1 LDIALVRQKL
11 AQPYVFLEQMRERER
26 NLIGEPLEALL
37 SAFLTSAMAVRDP
50 FLREKAVKDWRENWE
65 QNNLKCD
72 QIRLLTVMREGRHDE
87 AHIGRKFAR
96 KSHRARS
103 ASRKRAK
110 AGIKFSVGHEEIK
123 IGSGGSYSDKTG
135 QVHGYGSPAVLLSL
149 GINSTSTI
157 HKQTYNFEIDGEQY
171 RVTDVCATYLA
182 LLERM
187 VTQYE
192 ADKGQPYAKTVTPAG

>member
-1 LDIALVRQKL
+1 MDIALVRQKL

-26 NLIGEPLEALL
+26 NLTGEPFEALL

-50 FLREKAVKDWRENWE
+50 FLHDKNWWENWE
-65 QNNLKCD
+65 QNNLTRD
-72 QIRLLTVMREGRHDE
+72 QIRLLAAMREGRHDE

-103 ASRKRAK
+103 ASRKRAE
-110 AGIKFSVGHEEIK
+110 AGFKLSVGHEEIK
-123 IGSGGSYSDKTG
+123 IGSGGSYSDRTG

-157 HKQTYNFEIDGEQY
+157 HKQTYSFEIDGEQCK
-171 RVTDVCATYLA
+171 VTDVCATYLA

-192 ADKGQPYAKTVTPAG
+192 ADHQ